1 MVRLRK
7 QLPAHL
13 GEGELHFGGFSGPVA
28 YEVLGEPSS
37 LRLGP
42 LRLRG
47 SFTATPEVAANAFRA
62 GEARVGAWTDG
73 AKVPHHPAGP
83 LSRGPQTA
91 YFEMRI

>member
-1 MVRLRK
+1 MPRLRK

-13 GEGELHFGGFSGPVA
+13 GAGELRFGGFTGPVD
-28 YEVLGEPSS
+28 YEVLGAPST

-47 SFTATPEVAANAFRA
+47 SFTATPEVAAEAFRA
-62 GEARVGAWTDG
+62 GEAELKLEDG
-73 AKVPHHPAGP
+73 ASFRITLLGHSAG
-83 LSRGPQTA
+83 SEIA

>member
-1 MVRLRK
+1 MPRLRK

-13 GEGELHFGGFSGPVA
+13 GFGELRYRGFQGSVA

-47 SFTATPEVAANAFRA
+47 SFTATPDVAAEAFRA
-62 GEARVGAWTDG
+62 GEAELTMDDG
-73 AKVPHHPAGP
+73 KTFR
-83 LSRGPQTA
+83 LSMLGHTEGSEVA

>member
-1 MVRLRK
+1 MARLRK

-13 GEGELHFGGFSGPVA
+13 GAGELRYSGFQGPVA
-28 YEVLGEPSS
+28 YEILGEPSS

-47 SFTATPEVAANAFRA
+47 SFTATPQVAADAFRA
-62 GEARVGAWTDG
+62 GEAELTLEDG
-73 AKVPHHPAGP
+73 KAFR
-83 LSRGPQTA
+83 LSMLGHTEGSSVA

>member
-1 MVRLRK
+1 MPRLRK

-13 GEGELHFGGFSGPVA
+13 GVGEIRYRGGQAPVD

-47 SFTATPEVAANAFRA
+47 SFTATPEIAAEAFRA
-62 GEARVGAWTDG
+62 GEAELTMEDG
-73 AKVPHHPAGP
+73 KAFRISMLGHTEG
-83 LSRGPQTA
+83 SGIA

>member
-1 MVRLRK
+1 MARLRK

-13 GEGELHFGGFSGPVA
+13 GAGELRFRGSSSPVS
-28 YEVLGEPSS
+28 YEVLGDPST

-47 SFTATPEVAANAFRA
+47 SLNATPEVAAEAFRA
-62 GEARVGAWTDG
+62 GEAELKLEDG
-73 AKVPHHPAGP
+73 ATFRITLLGHTAG
-83 LSRGPQTA
+83 SETA

>member
-1 MVRLRK
+1 MPRLRK

-13 GEGELHFGGFSGPVA
+13 GAGELRYIGFQGPVD
-28 YEVLGEPSS
+28 YEILGEPTS

-47 SFTATPEVAANAFRA
+47 SFSATPEIAADAFRA
-62 GEARVGAWTDG
+62 GAAELVLEDG
-73 AKVPHHPAGP
+73 ATYRLTMLGHSTGSSV
-83 LSRGPQTA
+83 A

>member
-13 GEGELHFGGFSGPVA
+13 GQGELHFRGFTGPVA
-28 YEVLGEPSS
+28 YEVLGEASS

-47 SFTATPEVAANAFRA
+47 SLTATPEVAAEAFRA
-62 GEARVGAWTDG
+62 GEAELVLEDG
-73 AKVPHHPAGP
+73 AKFRITLLGHSAG
-83 LSRGPQTA
+83 SEIA

>member
-13 GEGELHFGGFSGPVA
+13 GEGELSFRGFSGPVA
-28 YEVLGEPSS
+28 YEILGEPSS

-47 SFTATPEVAANAFRA
+47 SLTATPEVAADAFHA
-62 GEARVGAWTDG
+62 GEGQLKLEGGATFRITMLG
-73 AKVPHHPAGP
+73 HTAG
-83 LSRGPQTA
+83 SQTA

>member
-1 MVRLRK
+1 MPRLRK

-13 GEGELHFGGFSGPVA
+13 GSGELRYRGFQGRVA

-47 SFTATPEVAANAFRA
+47 SFTATPDVAAEAFRA
-62 GEARVGAWTDG
+62 GEAELTMEDG
-73 AKVPHHPAGP
+73 KVFR
-83 LSRGPQTA
+83 LSMLGHTEGSEVA

>member
-13 GEGELHFGGFSGPVA
+13 GEGELHFRGFTGPVA
-28 YEVLGEPSS
+28 YEVIGEPSS

-47 SFTATPEVAANAFRA
+47 SLTATPEVAAEAFRA
-62 GEARVGAWTDG
+62 GEAELVLEDG
-73 AKVPHHPAGP
+73 GRFRITLLGHSAG
-83 LSRGPQTA
+83 SDTA